1 VTFDIL
7 KFNTAKK
14 RVPMMRSVIQIA
26 AGLSHSFK
34 LSCLLAKQPSTR
46 RIGLQALLLIAVSCS
61 MAAAAENE
69 LRSEA
74 DRDTNQ
80 LKTAG
85 DHGDEIDVEEC
96 VVRFGAEIEV
106 PALETGRIADIAV
119 QRNDQVT
126 AGNSI
131 ARLDDRSLLIRRRA
145 AELRVASA
153 KEEAE
158 DDVEIRYAEVAL
170 KEAEAELDNSRSIQ
184 NDVRGAIPLTQMR
197 RMRLAVQRGELEV
210 AQAKKRGSR
219 ARLEL
224 QLRQADVSVIDDQLK
239 NLLAQSPIDGVVLEL
254 NKQKGEWIEKGDSIA
269 KIGQVDRLHLHAL
282 VRSDLVSPRHCKG
295 LPISV
300 HWVDDV
306 KGTRRSLS
314 GKVLSID
321 PQALPGGRYRLHA
334 EIKNEKSKASG
345 VDRKE
350 THASNG
356 TWLLFPGTSVR
367 MKVYVPENSIA
378 RKSNAKRYR

>member
-1 VTFDIL
+1 MNI
-7 KFNTAKK
+7 AKTT
-14 RVPMMRSVIQIA
+14 IQMTLI
-26 AGLSHSFK
+26 
-34 LSCLLAKQPSTR
+34 
-46 RIGLQALLLIAVSCS
+46 LIAISCPISIATVSS
-61 MAAAAENE
+61 AAENE
-69 LRSEA
+69 LRSSSENA
-74 DRDTNQ
+74 
-80 LKTAG
+80 TAG
-85 DHGDEIDVEEC
+85 NHGGEIEVEEC
-96 VVRFGAEIEV
+96 VVRFGSEIEV
-106 PALETGRIADIAV
+106 PALETGRIANIAI

-126 AGNSI
+126 NGSPI
-131 ARLDDRSLLIRRRA
+131 ARLDDQSLLIRRRA
-145 AELRVASA
+145 AELRVTSA

-170 KEAEAELDNSRSIQ
+170 AEAEAELDNSRSIQ

-210 AQAKKRGSR
+210 AQAKKRSSR

-239 NLLAQSPIDGVVLEL
+239 NLHAQSPIDGVVLEVT
-254 NKQKGEWIEKGDSIA
+254 KQKGEWIEKGKSIA
-269 KIGQVDRLHLHAL
+269 KIGQMNRLHLHAL

-306 KGTRRSLS
+306 DGTRRSLS
-314 GKVLSID
+314 GTVLSVD

-334 EIKNEKSKASG
+334 EIKNERSG
-345 VDRKE
+345 SRK
-350 THASNG
+350 THPSQEN
-356 TWLLFPGTSVR
+356 WLLVPGTSVQ

-378 RKSNAKRYR
+378 RKSNAKRF